1 MNHDKMI
8 EALVARLRERAT
20 EDRTIQQNNE
30 AVAAALK
37 GQRILFDEGVRS
49 PSNTFAVR
57 LQLDYENCAKRD
69 AKLVTDWEEAATA
82 LTALQAENTLLKTA
96 GVIEVAVRNPNVS
109 EYIEHWEGR
118 VERAEGE
125 RDAAVA
131 RADALV
137 ESGVRMRDY
146 FTKCRNSDVY
156 AVADF
161 DAALA
166 AIKEMKP

>member
-1 MNHDKMI
+1 MTDREKMI

-69 AKLVTDWEEAATA
+69 AKLVADWEEAATA

-118 VERAEGE
+118 VERAEDE

-131 RADALV
+131 RV
-137 ESGVRMRDY
+137 E
-146 FTKCRNSDVY
+146 
-156 AVADF
+156 AVETRAINIAAGLFPGGYDKNIATIS
-161 DAALA
+161 AALA
-166 AIKEMKP
+166 AIKEPKS